1 MAYSIGDVDFSES
14 VDIVDVILIISFIIG
29 ESQLTGDQ
37 LNLADINS
45 DNMINILDITSLV
58 NIILYD

>member
-1 MAYSIGDVDFSES
+1 
-14 VDIVDVILIISFIIG
+14 SFIIG